1 MIPINAPCRSRTS
14 VAVDIASSIWLN
26 NFSRRLVVVSAKSSA
41 IIDMRRSYR
50 RNLADVK
57 IADCYQRSKSQK
69 LAINLLSN
77 QSTVTRM
84 LEKPLRC
91 EVSRVRHAMLPRFE
105 SRVSLSNRKLDR
117 KSTRL
122 NSSHVAISYAV
133 FCLKK
138 KNQIIH

>member
-77 QSTVTRM
+77 QSTVARM
-84 LEKPLRC
+84 LEKPCGVKFR
-91 EVSRVRHAMLPRFE
+91 AFGMLCFRD
-105 SRVSLSNRKLDR
+105 SNRGFL
-117 KSTRL
+117 L
-122 NSSHVAISYAV
+122 
-133 FCLKK
+133 
-138 KNQIIH
+138 